1 MKIDDLD
8 RKIIQKLMANS
19 RNSFRAI
26 AKSLNIS
33 VATAIAR
40 VNKMEKEGIIKNYSA
55 NIDYEKL
62 GYDITAI
69 IEIIVSKGKL
79 TEIEEKIAKHS
90 NVLGVYDVTGQADAM
105 IIARFRNRKELNVFV
120 KSLLA
125 MENVER
131 TNTHFVLNV
140 VKEDFR
146 MHV

>member
-8 RKIIQKLMANS
+8 RKIIHKLMANS
-19 RNSFRAI
+19 RNSFRSI
-26 AKSLNIS
+26 SKSLNIS

-79 TEIEEKIAKHS
+79 VEIEEKLAKYPS
-90 NVLGVYDVTGQADAM
+90 VLGVYDITGETDAV
-105 IIARFRNRKELNVFV
+105 IITRFKNRKELNVFV

-146 MHV
+146 MHL

>member
-33 VATAIAR
+33 VATAISR

-79 TEIEEKIAKHS
+79 VEIEEKLAKYPS
-90 NVLGVYDVTGQADAM
+90 VLGVYDITGETDAV
-105 IIARFRNRKELNVFV
+105 IITRFKNRKELNSFV

-125 MENVER
+125 MQNVER

>member
-33 VATAIAR
+33 VATAISR

-79 TEIEEKIAKHS
+79 VEIEEKLAKYPS
-90 NVLGVYDVTGQADAM
+90 VLGVYDITGETDAV
-105 IIARFRNRKELNVFV
+105 IISRFKNRKELNSFV

-125 MENVER
+125 MQNVER